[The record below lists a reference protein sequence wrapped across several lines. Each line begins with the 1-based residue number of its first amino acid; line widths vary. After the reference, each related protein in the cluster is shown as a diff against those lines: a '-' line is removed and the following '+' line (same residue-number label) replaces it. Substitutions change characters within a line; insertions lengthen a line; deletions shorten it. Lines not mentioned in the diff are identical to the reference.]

1 MTLHVF
7 TDTSYNYN
15 YKLDTMH
22 MQSMCL
28 GTMQV
33 MQYTKQLTCDLRT
46 SSNSPTNYDCASY
59 SSLYKI
65 LWHLQFWYTNLQCH
79 KIVIGSLSWESG

>member
-33 MQYTKQLTCDLRT
+33 MQYTKQLTCDCVLAQIVQPIMT
-46 SSNSPTNYDCASY
+46 VLDTLPCTKSY
-59 SSLYKI
+59 GIYSFGIQTYKV
-65 LWHLQFWYTNLQCH
+65 T
-79 KIVIGSLSWESG
+79 K

>member
-7 TDTSYNYN
+7 TDTSY
-15 YKLDTMH
+15 KLDTVH

-33 MQYTKQLTCDLRT
+33 MQYTKQLTCDLCT
-46 SSNSPTNYDCASY
+46 SSNSPANYDCARY
-59 SSLYKI
+59 SSLYNI
-65 LWHLQFWYTNLQCH
+65 LWHLQFGIQTYKAT
-79 KIVIGSLSWESG
+79 K

>member
-28 GTMQV
+28 GTMHV
-33 MQYTKQLTCDLRT
+33 MQYTKQLTCDCVPARVVQPIMTVLDT
-46 SSNSPTNYDCASY
+46 LTCTKSY
-59 SSLYKI
+59 GIYSFGIQTYKA
-65 LWHLQFWYTNLQCH
+65 T
-79 KIVIGSLSWESG
+79 K

>member
-7 TDTSYNYN
+7 MDTSYNYN

-28 GTMQV
+28 W
-33 MQYTKQLTCDLRT
+33 
-46 SSNSPTNYDCASY
+46 NHASHAV
-59 SSLYKI
+59 YKAI
-65 LWHLQFWYTNLQCH
+65 NL
-79 KIVIGSLSWESG
+79 

>member
-7 TDTSYNYN
+7 TDTSY
-15 YKLDTMH
+15 KLDTVH

-46 SSNSPTNYDCASY
+46 SSNSPTNYDCARSM
-59 SSLYKI
+59 
-65 LWHLQFWYTNLQCH
+65 HLTWWNVKDTL
-79 KIVIGSLSWESG
+79 IT